1 MTNRLMVSVAA
12 IALLAGAGFAQA
24 QGTGGA
30 GGAGGQSGGAAAQGG
45 ASGGAA
51 GGAMSQPGGA
61 MNRDS
66 ASPSTGGSSDMRSSQ
81 SGQKSGAETKGQHA
95 EDGMKG
101 PNSKST
107 ASDNDK
113 SGTKNMKAEGRE
125 GRDNNMKAEGRDSKT
140 GTNTNA
146 ETKTGTG
153 TNTNTNAETKTGGDR
168 SQVTTGQAGAG
179 AKLSTEQ
186 RTKITSVIRSPRV
199 EPVTNVNFNISVG
212 TRVPREVHF
221 HPLPAEVVTV
231 YPEWRGYDFIL
242 VREQII
248 VIDPRSYEIV
258 AVLDT

>member
-1 MTNRLMVSVAA
+1 MTNRLMISVAA
-12 IALLAGAGFAQA
+12 IALLAGAGFAHA
-24 QGTGGA
+24 QGA
-30 GGAGGQSGGAAAQGG
+30 GGAGGQSGGAAMQGG
-45 ASGGAA
+45 ATGAA
-51 GGAMSQPGGA
+51 GGASSGGA
-61 MNRDS
+61 NATGGATMNRDS
-66 ASPSTGGSSDMRSSQ
+66 ASPSAGGSSDMRSSQ

-101 PNSKST
+101 PNAKGASSESDSKGG
-107 ASDNDK
+107 A
-113 SGTKNMKAEGRE
+113 KNMKAEGRE

-140 GTNTNA
+140 GTS
-146 ETKTGTG
+146 
-153 TNTNTNAETKTGGDR
+153 TNAETKTGGDR
-168 SQVTTGQAGAG
+168 SQTTTGQAGAG

-186 RTKITSVIRSPRV
+186 RTKISTVIRTQRV

-221 HPLPAEVVTV
+221 HPLPTEVVTI

-248 VIDPRSYEIV
+248 VIDPRSHEIV

>member
-1 MTNRLMVSVAA
+1 
-12 IALLAGAGFAQA
+12 
-24 QGTGGA
+24 
-30 GGAGGQSGGAAAQGG
+30 
-45 ASGGAA
+45 
-51 GGAMSQPGGA
+51 
-61 MNRDS
+61 
-66 ASPSTGGSSDMRSSQ
+66 Q

-95 EDGMKG
+95 DEGMKG

-113 SGTKNMKAEGRE
+113 SGTKNMKAEGR
-125 GRDNNMKAEGRDSKT
+125 DSKT

-146 ETKTGTG
+146 ETKSGTG
-153 TNTNTNAETKTGGDR
+153 ANTNTNAETKTGGDR

-186 RTKITSVIRSPRV
+186 RTKITSVIRSQRV

-242 VREQII
+242 
-248 VIDPRSYEIV
+248 
-258 AVLDT
+258 